1 MRNVPARDD
10 LHSDMDACY
19 FASPVDLEKWFSR
32 REYQILR
39 YQKGGRTRLGRSVNW
54 LFGRYAPTIY
64 FVAQKPVAQPAL
76 PPAVAS

>member
-1 MRNVPARDD
+1 
-10 LHSDMDACY
+10 MDACY

-54 LFGRYAPTIY
+54 LFGSYAPTIY